1 MGPRASPI
9 RARGTRTPLE
19 DAVAGLLDLLRRP
32 WFQVL
37 VVGLLLWLGLTWAT
51 VTTKNIHLVPSVIA
65 LGAFLGPVAFVI
77 YVYDRARDVPVP
89 MLLWCFLV
97 GGVLGITAAS
107 VLEYRTMMDLRALPT
122 GAIGLIEESSKL
134 LVPLAIF
141 AIGKYRREAD
151 GLLFGVAS
159 GMGFAALESMGYG
172 LNALFLS
179 HGHIGEVERLLF
191 VRGVLSP
198 AGHGAWTGLVCA
210 ALWRARARPTRMTQ
224 AAVVSAFVAA
234 VLLHALWD
242 AATSVY
248 VQAAVAV
255 VSYGL
260 LSRRIQAV
268 DREGAERLT

>member
-1 MGPRASPI
+1 MGGAGIEKNRAPNPVQFVRRRRSCQAAFEAYFRLGMGPRASPI

-141 AIGKYRREAD
+141 AIGKYPREAD

-224 AAVVSAFVAA
+224 AAVVS
-234 VLLHALWD
+234 
-242 AATSVY
+242 
-248 VQAAVAV
+248 
-255 VSYGL
+255 
-260 LSRRIQAV
+260 
-268 DREGAERLT
+268 